1 MAIFRLEAKIIGR
14 RAKDKAGKP
23 IPGRS
28 VSVVA
33 KAAYRAGQKLHD
45 ERTDRT
51 YNYRS
56 RAQEVVHTEIVAPDD
71 APSWLKPES
80 GGADAG
86 NPRER
91 LWNEI
96 ERAERRVDSQLAR
109 EFVISLPVE
118 LEREQQVELL
128 RLWCRNEVTA
138 QGFVADFAVHKS
150 SDGHNPHGH
159 VLCTLRPV
167 EGEGFGKKPDMTG
180 KFHERGAVGHGAK
193 SELEGWRSSWEILC
207 NEALERAGHEVRID
221 HRSLKDQGID
231 REPEPKIGV
240 EATAMQR
247 RGASEDPD
255 RVRDARQVRMR
266 NELLGDVRS
275 VEMHGETAAGEET
288 ELTWWARLQGGA
300 SIVWSEFRE
309 YLRDES
315 SGTPGARRA
324 AAQER
329 VEGDAAAPASSTQ
342 PAPSGPAPAGRDAG
356 IEPDR

>member
-14 RAKDKAGKP
+14 RAKNKAGKT
-23 IPGRS
+23 IPGRT
-28 VSVVA
+28 VSIVA
-33 KAAYRAGQKLHD
+33 KAAYRAGEKLHD

-56 RAQEVVHTEIVAPDD
+56 RGQEVVHTEIVAPDE
-71 APSWLKPES
+71 APSWLS
-80 GGADAG
+80 GPDGEADSQ
-86 NPRER
+86 NRREQ

-109 EFVISLPVE
+109 EFIISLPVE
-118 LEREQQVELL
+118 LEREQQVGLL
-128 RLWCRNEVTA
+128 RQWCRNEVA
-138 QGFVADFAVHKS
+138 AHGFVADFAVHKS

-167 EGEGFGKKPDMTG
+167 EGEGFGKKPDMAG

-207 NEALERAGHEVRID
+207 NEALERAGHDARID

-247 RGASEDPD
+247 RGANDDPD
-255 RVRDARQVRMR
+255 RVRDARQVRME
-266 NELLGDVRS
+266 NELIPAVRA
-275 VEMHGETAAGEET
+275 VEAQGETATVGET
-288 ELTWWARLQGGA
+288 DVTWWSRLHGGA
-300 SIVWSEFRE
+300 SHVWGEFRE
-309 YLRDES
+309 LLRDES
-315 SGTPGARRA
+315 SGPRRHAANDESFA
-324 AAQER
+324 AAAEPTTVPSDPQPVGSRADLEPER
-329 VEGDAAAPASSTQ
+329 
-342 PAPSGPAPAGRDAG
+342 
-356 IEPDR
+356 